1 MSSTKDGIEKSSV
14 LLEDQVDIKDAS
26 SVDNGEKASYSV
38 DINDPDSE
46 LLQPSRRLVAEKKLV
61 RMLDMRLLPT
71 IVLIFI
77 LNYIDVST
85 CHWIHASLV

>member
-38 DINDPDSE
+38 EINDPDSE

-61 RMLDMRLLPT
+61 RILDMRLLPT

-77 LNYIDVST
+77 LNYIDVSI
-85 CHWIHASLV
+85 CHWRRVFLV